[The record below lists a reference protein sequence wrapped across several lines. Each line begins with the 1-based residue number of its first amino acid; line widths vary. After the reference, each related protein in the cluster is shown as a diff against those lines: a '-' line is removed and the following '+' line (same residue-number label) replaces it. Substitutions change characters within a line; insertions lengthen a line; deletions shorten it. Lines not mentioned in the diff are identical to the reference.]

1 MGWTGLAIRRRI
13 SSSHE
18 IGDSMGSL
26 IEAISSFISKAV
38 TLTVAGSIVALVAGE
53 VRLAA
58 LKKASQ
64 GSSKLSGFTQ
74 RMTNTKLNLSR

>member
-1 MGWTGLAIRRRI
+1 
-13 SSSHE
+13 
-18 IGDSMGSL
+18 MGS
-26 IEAISSFISKAV
+26 IIGGISGFISKTI
-38 TLTVAGSIVALVAGE
+38 TLALAGSILALVAGE

-74 RMTNTKLNLSR
+74 KMTGKNLNL

>member
-1 MGWTGLAIRRRI
+1 VGQLTNAI
-13 SSSHE
+13 
-18 IGDSMGSL
+18 M
-26 IEAISSFISKAV
+26 SFIRQGIAV
-38 TLTVAGSIVALVAGE
+38 SVMASLLLFIAGE

-74 RMTNTKLNLSR
+74 KMSKTHHKF

>member
-1 MGWTGLAIRRRI
+1 MGQLMKAIMGFVRQAIVI
-13 SSSHE
+13 ST
-18 IGDSMGSL
+18 MGSFLLL
-26 IEAISSFISKAV
+26 I
-38 TLTVAGSIVALVAGE
+38 AGE

-74 RMTNTKLNLSR
+74 KMTQTKLRLNP

>member
-1 MGWTGLAIRRRI
+1 MGQLTGAIMTFI
-13 SSSHE
+13 KQAIVVSM
-18 IGDSMGSL
+18 MGSFLLL
-26 IEAISSFISKAV
+26 I
-38 TLTVAGSIVALVAGE
+38 AGE

-74 RMTNTKLNLSR
+74 KMTGIKY

>member
-1 MGWTGLAIRRRI
+1 MGQLTNAIMSFIRQSI
-13 SSSHE
+13 AVSM
-18 IGDSMGSL
+18 MGSFLLL
-26 IEAISSFISKAV
+26 I
-38 TLTVAGSIVALVAGE
+38 AGE

-74 RMTNTKLNLSR
+74 KMTQTKLRLNP

>member
-1 MGWTGLAIRRRI
+1 MGRLMTGI
-13 SSSHE
+13 S
-18 IGDSMGSL
+18 D
-26 IEAISSFISKAV
+26 FISKAA
-38 TLTVAGSIVALVAGE
+38 TLAVMGSMVALVAGE

-74 RMTNTKLNLSR
+74 RMTKIKAYK

>member
-1 MGWTGLAIRRRI
+1 MGQLVNGIMSFIKQAIVI
-13 SSSHE
+13 ST
-18 IGDSMGSL
+18 MGSFLLL
-26 IEAISSFISKAV
+26 I
-38 TLTVAGSIVALVAGE
+38 AGE

-74 RMTNTKLNLSR
+74 KMTKTHLKF

>member
-1 MGWTGLAIRRRI
+1 
-13 SSSHE
+13 
-18 IGDSMGSL
+18 MGSL
-26 IEAISSFISKAV
+26 IEAINSFISRAV

-64 GSSKLSGFTQ
+64 GSSKLYGFTQ
-74 RMTNTKLNLSR
+74 RMTKTKLKLDH

>member
-1 MGWTGLAIRRRI
+1 MGQLTNAIMSFIRQAI
-13 SSSHE
+13 AVS
-18 IGDSMGSL
+18 IMGSFL
-26 IEAISSFISKAV
+26 
-38 TLTVAGSIVALVAGE
+38 LLVAGE

-74 RMTNTKLNLSR
+74 KMTKTQLNLSL

>member
-1 MGWTGLAIRRRI
+1 MGELTSAI
-13 SSSHE
+13 
-18 IGDSMGSL
+18 M
-26 IEAISSFISKAV
+26 SFIRQAIAV
-38 TLTVAGSIVALVAGE
+38 SMLGSFLLLITGE

-74 RMTNTKLNLSR
+74 KMTKTHLKF

>member
-1 MGWTGLAIRRRI
+1 MGQFTSEVMRFIRQAIAV
-13 SSSHE
+13 SVT
-18 IGDSMGSL
+18 GSL
-26 IEAISSFISKAV
+26 LLLI
-38 TLTVAGSIVALVAGE
+38 AGE

-74 RMTNTKLNLSR
+74 KMTKTQFKLSH

>member
-1 MGWTGLAIRRRI
+1 MGQLTNAIMSFVRQAVAV
-13 SSSHE
+13 SM
-18 IGDSMGSL
+18 MGSFL
-26 IEAISSFISKAV
+26 
-38 TLTVAGSIVALVAGE
+38 LLVAGE

-74 RMTNTKLNLSR
+74 KITYEPAY